1 MLEEDNLQQETNLS
15 SEQSP
20 KSTAEKPHSEES
32 NPDSG
37 SEGYGSPKASEA
49 SVHSDKASS
58 PETGKEP
65 AIEDRLT
72 EVQLS
77 DKPPSD
83 LVQTHLG
90 TPAMLQVPNDSAED
104 QSQPHPQEQGEQE
117 RSQEPSLEQRLAESV
132 AISAPRVSSTNSV
145 APIQRTSS
153 FNANP
158 IKTSKIN
165 AKNITANTLGPRE
178 QEAADEPVL
187 RGIHHLFNNRFT
199 QAKKLFEEKADTDP
213 LYALGLGSMAFL
225 IAAMVRN
232 GLEADRDQ
240 SEIANLVILERKRT

>member
-1 MLEEDNLQQETNLS
+1 MFEEDNLQQTTNLS
-15 SEQSP
+15 SEQST
-20 KSTAEKPHSEES
+20 KSTTENPHSEES

-49 SVHSDKASS
+49 SVHSEKASS
-58 PETGKEP
+58 PETTKEP
-65 AIEDRLT
+65 AIEDQLA

-77 DKPPSD
+77 DTNPPD
-83 LVQTHLG
+83 LAQSHLG
-90 TPAMLQVPNDSAED
+90 APALLQVPNDSAED
-104 QSQPHPQEQGEQE
+104 QSQPHSQEQSDQD

-132 AISAPRVSSTNSV
+132 AISAPRVSSANSG

-153 FNANP
+153 FSANP

-232 GLEADRDQ
+232 GFG
-240 SEIANLVILERKRT
+240 N